1 MSDSSSRTLPAAKT
15 PWPDEGKYGPPPC
28 LESEYRRGVR
38 EGYQLALKDIRERK
52 ALQREVMDAAIVDRF
67 AEILTAL
74 RAA

>member
-1 MSDSSSRTLPAAKT
+1 MTVQTITAAAKID
-15 PWPDEGKYGPPPC
+15 WPDEAHYGPPAS
-28 LESEYRRGVR
+28 LKSEYQRGVR
-38 EGYQLALKDIRERK
+38 EGYQMALKDIRERK

>member
-1 MSDSSSRTLPAAKT
+1 MTVQPIRPAAKID
-15 PWPDEGKYGPPPC
+15 WPAEENYGPPAS
-28 LESEYRRGVR
+28 LESEYRRGWR
-38 EGYQLALKDIRERK
+38 EGYAAALKDIRERK

>member
-1 MSDSSSRTLPAAKT
+1 MTVQTTGKAKIE
-15 PWPDEGKYGPPPC
+15 WPDEAHYGPPPS
-28 LESEYRRGVR
+28 LESQYRRGYAA
-38 EGYQLALKDIRERK
+38 GYDAALADIRQKK